1 MTPARPELADHET
14 SKSKG
19 SGPHHGHRRIIAVPP
34 IRWLPGAGSP
44 MVWAGHG
51 ELGGGAGLGLLHAY
65 KRLAIRWEYRADL
78 HEGLV
83 SAVGGHR

>member
-1 MTPARPELADHET
+1 MVSWVVERALA
-14 SKSKG
+14 
-19 SGPHHGHRRIIAVPP
+19 
-34 IRWLPGAGSP
+34 W
-44 MVWAGHG
+44 
-51 ELGGGAGLGLLHAY
+51 LHAY